1 MYCTTDHVSSYLIR
15 RQIQLIYVGIGM
27 LCRAY
32 RILIR
37 GVVPGGAG
45 CALAYPD
52 FARPVNPISTRETDY
67 AHLITI
73 STPRLLQIS

>member
-32 RILIR
+32 RILMKTEHPPLLHNHQINQDMYKLKSEVCSTQYLKFSLHIR
-37 GVVPGGAG
+37 IKV
-45 CALAYPD
+45 
-52 FARPVNPISTRETDY
+52 
-67 AHLITI
+67 LI
-73 STPRLLQIS
+73 